1 MIRGPLT
8 EVTSH
13 LPVVCT
19 PKCTFAEV
27 YPLLGRLVNNAA
39 GAQLLQELLRGYEE
53 RVLVEDAADD
63 EHRMGTHDVNDNPS
77 AKLGEIVGSDD
88 RVMVAPPRVRLGL
101 ILEESRHTD
110 ARFQGPFHMGDKP
123 RAWEPLLSS
132 AYDDRRDQ
140 RTHPILIEEAITQMG
155 LCLSVQLELAALLG
169 GGRIDP

>member
-1 MIRGPLT
+1 MICGPLT

-39 GAQLLQELLRGYEE
+39 GVHLLQELLRGHEE
-53 RVLVEDAADD
+53 RAFVEDAADD
-63 EHRMGTHDVNDNPS
+63 EHRMDTHDVNNNPS

-101 ILEESRHTD
+101 VLQERSHTD
-110 ARFQGPFHMGDKP
+110 PLFQGPFHMGHKP
-123 RAWEPLLSS
+123 RAWEAVLTS
-132 AYDDRRDQ
+132 ACDDRLDQ
-140 RTHPILIEEAITQMG
+140 RTHPVLIEIAI
-155 LCLSVQLELAALLG
+155 
-169 GGRIDP
+169 P